1 MFIGLVGTTAWMS
14 WRNYL
19 SSIAS
24 WNSLKLWVGGARLLV
39 IWTSSSRVKF
49 IFHVFLKRTEQLFS
63 QQFPGWANSPT
74 QSSLPKA
81 TEFMAQILSVPK
93 KELLSPSDLFH
104 GQTFQELDLEVV
116 EMCMHFLCVCWVF
129 GIFFSDLIGK
139 MKPYELSTWAI
150 WASSFLHLYSASL
163 HRHMDL
169 SLWNCTVVI
178 GHESYKCW

>member
-63 QQFPGWANSPT
+63 QQFPG
-74 QSSLPKA
+74 
-81 TEFMAQILSVPK
+81 
-93 KELLSPSDLFH
+93 
-104 GQTFQELDLEVV
+104 
-116 EMCMHFLCVCWVF
+116 
-129 GIFFSDLIGK
+129 
-139 MKPYELSTWAI
+139 
-150 WASSFLHLYSASL
+150 
-163 HRHMDL
+163 
-169 SLWNCTVVI
+169 
-178 GHESYKCW
+178 